1 MILNGTARYVKFR
14 VNKHSVLKYSMKD
27 FLNLPKIAHLLTV
40 VNTLSANV
48 VGVKEIGEKS

>member
-1 MILNGTARYVKFR
+1 MILNGTARYQNSEL
-14 VNKHSVLKYSMKD
+14 NKHSVLKYSMKD
-27 FLNLPKIAHLLTV
+27 FLNLPKIAHPLTV

>member
-1 MILNGTARYVKFR
+1 
-14 VNKHSVLKYSMKD
+14 MKD